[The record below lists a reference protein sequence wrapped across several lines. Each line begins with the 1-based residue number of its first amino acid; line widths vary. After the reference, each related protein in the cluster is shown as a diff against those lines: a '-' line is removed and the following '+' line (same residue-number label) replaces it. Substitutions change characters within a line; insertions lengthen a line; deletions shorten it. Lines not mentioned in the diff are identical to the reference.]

1 MLESINA
8 RTAPACVQR
17 SSPPESKHLRRGHLS
32 PPPIASRISYRVLTV
47 TDIGVVCPV
56 TVPSVGPRT
65 RVSCVVDANVNKKH
79 EGSGAGWGSGSLPAR
94 GIGSMSTPAYF

>member
-1 MLESINA
+1 VLESINA
-8 RTAPACVQR
+8 RTAPARVQR

-65 RVSCVVDANVNKKH
+65 RVSCVVDANVNEETKFSRRLG
-79 EGSGAGWGSGSLPAR
+79 EN
-94 GIGSMSTPAYF
+94 